1 MSITAVCF
9 LFLCGLAQLETLY
22 IVKISS
28 SVCMEDLWVVFTA
41 EWTKITSTITENQS
55 HFEKSEMSSAPWT
68 LKSRKLKDNRTTRRG
83 LHFAVVADKL
93 DLY

>member
-28 SVCMEDLWVVFTA
+28 SVCMEDL
-41 EWTKITSTITENQS
+41 
-55 HFEKSEMSSAPWT
+55 
-68 LKSRKLKDNRTTRRG
+68 
-83 LHFAVVADKL
+83 
-93 DLY
+93 